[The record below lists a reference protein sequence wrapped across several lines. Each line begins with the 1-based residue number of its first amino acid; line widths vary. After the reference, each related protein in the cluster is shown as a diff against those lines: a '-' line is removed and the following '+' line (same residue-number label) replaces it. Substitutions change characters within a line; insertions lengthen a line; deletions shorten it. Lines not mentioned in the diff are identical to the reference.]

1 MLESVEVSVEDG
13 TGTVDF
19 SGDNGPTQ
27 IPDVSVA
34 QQEQQNTGEVTTLKP
49 AKINSITGKP
59 LPDTKTTSIP
69 PQNDEIS
76 LDGEKTTLPPAF
88 DGETTIRLLE
98 EGVNTTPMAFEGT
111 PMTQKSANTMVSF
124 SFFLYLWSPRLYCE
138 IC

>member
-13 TGTVDF
+13 TGTVD
-19 SGDNGPTQ
+19 SGDNRPTQ

-49 AKINSITGKP
+49 AKIDSITGKP
-59 LPDTKTTSIP
+59 LLEIKTTSIP
-69 PQNDEIS
+69 SQNDEIS

-111 PMTQKSANTMVSF
+111 PMTQKSANTNVSF
-124 SFFLYLWSPRLYCE
+124 SFFSISLVLRLFCK